1 MHLSVILTVNSRYFA
16 FKPISAYFMKAIIK
30 VALCS
35 ILLFSACQSK
45 TTEID
50 YTDWSHYGGPE
61 DGSRYSSLTQIT
73 PDNVSQLEVA
83 WTYNTGDASAS
94 SQIQC
99 QPIVV
104 NGLLYGSTPK
114 LNVFALNAETG
125 EEVWRFDPFQVL
137 GGENSWAGT
146 NRGVSYWEGGDD
158 KRILFGA
165 GNWLM
170 ALNAETGEPI
180 LSFGDQGKV
189 DLRKGLDT
197 DREDFLIVANAPGV
211 VYGDLLIIGMRL
223 SEGLDAAP
231 GHIRAYNIK
240 TGKREW
246 IFHTIPQEGEPGY
259 ETWDAKNIKQIGGA
273 NNWAGMTVDQQ
284 RGIVFVPTGSAT
296 YDFWG
301 GYRKGNN
308 LYANSL
314 IALNAQTG
322 ERIWHFQAVHH
333 DVWDRDFPAN
343 PNLIRIQK
351 DGKWIDAVA
360 QISKQGMTYVFDR
373 ETGEPVWPIVET
385 PVTQSLMPGEH
396 SSATQPIPTF
406 PEPFMKMVFDEN
418 SILNLHP
425 EWEADIRSQLEGA
438 IYGDTWAPPHPE
450 KPIVLFPGMDGGGE
464 WGGASFD
471 PETQTFYVNANQIP
485 WIIGMTPNA
494 DFENVG
500 KSAYTNYCG
509 NCHGLDRKGN
519 PPTIPSL
526 LDIKEKFT
534 YDSLDL
540 LLRKGRGAMP
550 AFDHISNENRKVIL
564 DYLLDKAPAAGDKQE
579 MEGAPSQLF
588 PRYYMDGYKKLV
600 TKDGLYGSNPP
611 WGLLT
616 AIDMNTGKKK
626 WQVTLGEIDS
636 LSAQGFA
643 PTGTENYGG
652 PVVTAGGVLFIAA
665 TKDEKIR
672 AFDKETGVILWE
684 AKLPAS
690 GHATPAVYEMG
701 GKQFLVIACGGGK
714 GTKSGDA
721 YVAFALPD

>member
-1 MHLSVILTVNSRYFA
+1 MKVFLPAVF
-16 FKPISAYFMKAIIK
+16 SA
-30 VALCS
+30 
-35 ILLFSACQSK
+35 LLLLSACQSK
-45 TTEID
+45 TSEID

-73 PDNVSQLEVA
+73 KENVSQLVVS
-83 WTYNTGDASAS
+83 WTYNTGDATER

-104 NGLLYGSTPK
+104 NGLLYGSTPT
-114 LNVFALNAETG
+114 LNVFAVNAATG
-125 EEVWRFDPFQVL
+125 EEVWRFDPFEVL

-146 NRGVSYWEGGDD
+146 NRGVSYWEDGDD

-170 ALNAETGEPI
+170 AVDAVTGEPI

-189 DLRKGLDT
+189 DLRKDLDT

-231 GHIRAYNIK
+231 GHIRAYNIR
-240 TGKREW
+240 TGEREW
-246 IFHTIPQEGEPGY
+246 IFHTIPQEGELGY
-259 ETWDAKNIKQIGGA
+259 DTWDPDHIKQIGGA
-273 NNWAGMTVDQQ
+273 NNWAGMTVDKE

-343 PNLIRIQK
+343 PNLIRLQK

-373 ETGEPVWPIVET
+373 ETGDPVWPIPEILIT
-385 PVTQSLMPGEH
+385 PSIMPGEH
-396 SSATQPIPTF
+396 NSATQPIPTF
-406 PEPFMKMVFDEN
+406 PEPFMNMVFEEN
-418 SILNLHP
+418 SILNLRP
-425 EWEADIRSQLEGA
+425 DWEADIRNQLEGA

-450 KPIVLFPGMDGGGE
+450 KSIVLFPGMDGGGE
-464 WGGASFD
+464 WGGAAFD
-471 PETQTFYVNANQIP
+471 PMTQTFFVNANQIP

-500 KSAYTNYCG
+500 KSVYTNYCG
-509 NCHGLDRKGN
+509 NCHGLERKGN
-519 PPTIPSL
+519 PPAIPSL
-526 LDIKEKFT
+526 LGVKGKYT
-534 YDSLDL
+534 YDSLDRL
-540 LLRKGRGAMP
+540 LQKGRGAMP
-550 AFDHISNENRKVIL
+550 AFGHISTENRKVL
-564 DYLLDKAPAAGDKQE
+564 LEYLLDKAPDEGDKQE
-579 MEGAPSQLF
+579 LEGTPSQLF

-600 TKDGLYGSNPP
+600 TKEGLYGSNPP

-652 PVVTAGGVLFIAA
+652 PVVTAGGLLFIAA

-672 AFDKETGVILWE
+672 AFDKETGEILWE

-690 GHATPAVYEMG
+690 GHATPAVYEMNG
-701 GKQFLVIACGGGK
+701 RQFLVIACGGGK
-714 GTKSGDA
+714 GTKSGDS
-721 YVAFALPD
+721 YVAFALPN

>member
-1 MHLSVILTVNSRYFA
+1 
-16 FKPISAYFMKAIIK
+16 MKAFLI
-30 VALCS
+30 VAYGLVF
-35 ILLFSACQSK
+35 LFSACQSK
-45 TTEID
+45 TPEID

-61 DGSRYSSLTQIT
+61 DASRYSSLSQIT
-73 PDNVSQLEVA
+73 KENVSQLEVA
-83 WTYNTGDASAS
+83 WTYNTGDATER

-104 NGLLYGSTPK
+104 NGLLYGSTPS
-114 LNVFALNAETG
+114 LNIFALNAATG
-125 EEVWRFDPFQVL
+125 EEVWRFDPFEVL

-146 NRGVSYWEGGDD
+146 NRGVSYWEDGDD

-170 ALNAETGEPI
+170 ALDAKTGDPI
-180 LSFGDQGKV
+180 PSFGDQGKV

-197 DREDFLIVANAPGV
+197 EREDFLIVANAPGV

-231 GHIRAYNIK
+231 GHIRAYNIR

-246 IFHTIPQEGEPGY
+246 IFHTIPQEGEAGY
-259 ETWDAKNIKQIGGA
+259 ETWDADNIKQIGGA
-273 NNWAGMTVDQQ
+273 NNWAGMTVDQA

-301 GYRKGNN
+301 GYRKGDN

-314 IALNAQTG
+314 IALDAQTG

-333 DVWDRDFPAN
+333 DIWDRDLPAN

-360 QISKQGMTYVFDR
+360 QISKQGMIYVFDR
-373 ETGEPVWPIVET
+373 KTGEPVWPIIET
-385 PVTQSLMPGEH
+385 SVTQSLMPGEH
-396 SSATQPIPTF
+396 SSPTQPIPTF
-406 PEPFMKMVFDEN
+406 PEPFMNMVFDEN
-418 SILNLHP
+418 SILNLRSD
-425 EWEADIRSQLEGA
+425 WEADIRSQLEGA

-471 PETQTFYVNANQIP
+471 PTTQTFYVNANQIP

-500 KSAYTNYCG
+500 KSVYTNYCG

-526 LDIKEKFT
+526 LGVEEKYT

-550 AFDHISNENRKVIL
+550 AFNHISIENRKVL
-564 DYLLDKAPAAGDKQE
+564 LEYLLDKAPAEGDKQE
-579 MEGAPSQLF
+579 MVGAPSQLF

-600 TKDGLYGSNPP
+600 TKEGLYGSNPP

-626 WQVTLGEIDS
+626 WQVPLGEIDS

-672 AFDKETGVILWE
+672 AFDKDTGEILWE

-701 GKQFLVIACGGGK
+701 GRQFLVIACGGGK

-721 YVAFALPD
+721 YVAFAPPN